1 MSFKKVRD
9 AHRTE
14 NTEDYLE
21 IIADLLN
28 VKGEARIVDIASKL
42 DIAQATAN
50 KTIQRL
56 QNQGFVK
63 KEPYRSIF
71 LTLKGQQ
78 VASISKK
85 RHIIVLTFLKNL
97 GLDQNQYIAYVHQ
110 NTKATHVHIIAN
122 RINHQGKALND
133 SYIGFKAQN
142 SAEKIALENG
152 LKTAKEIRHELHFEK
167 EVLKELN
174 KPLKEEI

>member
-9 AHRTE
+9 AHKTE

-28 VKGEARIVDIASKL
+28 TKGEARIVDIANKL

-71 LTLKGQQ
+71 LTLKGQE
-78 VASISKK
+78 VASFSKK

-97 GLDQNQYIAYVHQ
+97 GLDARTAEADAEGIEH
-110 NTKATHVHIIAN
+110 HVSD
-122 RINHQGKALND
+122 KT
-133 SYIGFKAQN
+133 
-142 SAEKIALENG
+142 
-152 LKTAKEIRHELHFEK
+152 LKKMEQF
-167 EVLKELN
+167 N
-174 KPLKEEI
+174 KKN

>member
-9 AHRTE
+9 AHKTE

-21 IIADLLN
+21 IIAELLN
-28 VKGEARIVDIASKL
+28 SKGEARIVDIANEL

-71 LTLKGQQ
+71 LTLKGQEL
-78 VASISKK
+78 ASISKK
-85 RHIIVLTFLKNL
+85 RHIIVLTFLKKL
-97 GLDQNQYIAYVHQ
+97 GIDPRTAEADAEGIEH
-110 NTKATHVHIIAN
+110 HVSDKTLKKMEQFN
-122 RINHQGKALND
+122 KKKLN
-133 SYIGFKAQN
+133 F
-142 SAEKIALENG
+142 
-152 LKTAKEIRHELHFEK
+152 F
-167 EVLKELN
+167 
-174 KPLKEEI
+174 

>member
-21 IIADLLN
+21 TIADLLN
-28 VKGEARIVDIASKL
+28 TKGEARIVDIANKL

-56 QNQGFVK
+56 QNQGYVK

-71 LTLKGQQ
+71 LTLKGQE
-78 VASISKK
+78 VASVSKK
-85 RHIIVLTFLKNL
+85 KHIIVLTFLKKL
-97 GLDQNQYIAYVHQ
+97 GLD
-110 NTKATHVHIIAN
+110 
-122 RINHQGKALND
+122 
-133 SYIGFKAQN
+133 
-142 SAEKIALENG
+142 
-152 LKTAKEIRHELHFEK
+152 LKTAGADAEGIEHHVSNKT
-167 EVLKELN
+167 LKKMEQFN
-174 KPLKEEI
+174 KKN

>member
-9 AHRTE
+9 AHKTE

-28 VKGEARIVDIASKL
+28 SKGEARIVDIASKL

-97 GLDQNQYIAYVHQ
+97 GLDI
-110 NTKATHVHIIAN
+110 
-122 RINHQGKALND
+122 
-133 SYIGFKAQN
+133 
-142 SAEKIALENG
+142 
-152 LKTAKEIRHELHFEK
+152 KTAEADAEGIEHHVSDKT
-167 EVLKELN
+167 LKKMEQFN
-174 KPLKEEI
+174 KRY

>member
-9 AHRTE
+9 AHKTE

-28 VKGEARIVDIASKL
+28 TKGEARIVDIASKL

-56 QNQGFVK
+56 QSQGFIK

-71 LTLKGQQ
+71 LTLKGQE
-78 VASISKK
+78 VASVSKK

-97 GLDQNQYIAYVHQ
+97 GLDARTAEADAEGIEH
-110 NTKATHVHIIAN
+110 HVSDKTLKKMEQFN
-122 RINHQGKALND
+122 KKKLN
-133 SYIGFKAQN
+133 FFQHN
-142 SAEKIALENG
+142 
-152 LKTAKEIRHELHFEK
+152 
-167 EVLKELN
+167 
-174 KPLKEEI
+174 

>member
-9 AHRTE
+9 AHKTE

-28 VKGEARIVDIASKL
+28 TKGEARIVDITSKL

-50 KTIQRL
+50 KTVQRL
-56 QNQGFVK
+56 QNQGYVK

-71 LTLKGQQ
+71 LTLKGQE
-78 VASISKK
+78 VASVSKK

-97 GLDQNQYIAYVHQ
+97 GLDARTAEADAEGIEH
-110 NTKATHVHIIAN
+110 HVSN
-122 RINHQGKALND
+122 KT
-133 SYIGFKAQN
+133 
-142 SAEKIALENG
+142 
-152 LKTAKEIRHELHFEK
+152 LKKMEQF
-167 EVLKELN
+167 N
-174 KPLKEEI
+174 KKN

>member
-9 AHRTE
+9 AHKTE

-28 VKGEARIVDIASKL
+28 TNGEARIVDIANKL
-42 DIAQATAN
+42 GIAQATAN

-56 QNQGFVK
+56 QVQGYVK

-71 LTLKGQQ
+71 LTLRGQE

-85 RHIIVLTFLKNL
+85 RHIVVLSFLKNL
-97 GLDQNQYIAYVHQ
+97 GLDA
-110 NTKATHVHIIAN
+110 
-122 RINHQGKALND
+122 
-133 SYIGFKAQN
+133 
-142 SAEKIALENG
+142 
-152 LKTAKEIRHELHFEK
+152 KTAEADAEGIEHHVSDKTLKKMEK
-167 EVLKELN
+167 FN
-174 KPLKEEI
+174 KKY

>member
-9 AHRTE
+9 AHKTE

-28 VKGEARIVDIASKL
+28 AKGEARIVDIANKL

-71 LTLKGQQ
+71 LTLKGQE
-78 VASISKK
+78 VASVSKK

-97 GLDQNQYIAYVHQ
+97 GLDARTAEADSEGIEH
-110 NTKATHVHIIAN
+110 HVSD
-122 RINHQGKALND
+122 KT
-133 SYIGFKAQN
+133 
-142 SAEKIALENG
+142 
-152 LKTAKEIRHELHFEK
+152 LKKMEQF
-167 EVLKELN
+167 N
-174 KPLKEEI
+174 KKN

>member
-9 AHRTE
+9 AHKTE

-28 VKGEARIVDIASKL
+28 TKGEARIVDIANKL

-71 LTLKGQQ
+71 LTLKGQE
-78 VASISKK
+78 VASVSKK

-97 GLDQNQYIAYVHQ
+97 GVDARTAEADAEGIEH
-110 NTKATHVHIIAN
+110 HVSD
-122 RINHQGKALND
+122 KT
-133 SYIGFKAQN
+133 
-142 SAEKIALENG
+142 
-152 LKTAKEIRHELHFEK
+152 LKKMEQF
-167 EVLKELN
+167 N
-174 KPLKEEI
+174 KKN

>member
-9 AHRTE
+9 AHKTE

-28 VKGEARIVDIASKL
+28 TNGEARIVDIANEL
-42 DIAQATAN
+42 GIAQATAN

-97 GLDQNQYIAYVHQ
+97 GLDA
-110 NTKATHVHIIAN
+110 
-122 RINHQGKALND
+122 
-133 SYIGFKAQN
+133 
-142 SAEKIALENG
+142 
-152 LKTAKEIRHELHFEK
+152 KTAEADAEGIEHHVSDKT
-167 EVLKELN
+167 LKKMDQFN
-174 KPLKEEI
+174 KKN

>member
-9 AHRTE
+9 AHKSE

-85 RHIIVLTFLKNL
+85 KHIIVLTFLKNL
-97 GLDQNQYIAYVHQ
+97 GLDI
-110 NTKATHVHIIAN
+110 
-122 RINHQGKALND
+122 
-133 SYIGFKAQN
+133 
-142 SAEKIALENG
+142 
-152 LKTAKEIRHELHFEK
+152 KTAEADAEGIEHHVSDKT
-167 EVLKELN
+167 LKKMEQFN
-174 KPLKEEI
+174 KKN

>member
-9 AHRTE
+9 AHKTE

-21 IIADLLN
+21 IIADLLST
-28 VKGEARIVDIASKL
+28 KGEARIVDIANKL

-71 LTLKGQQ
+71 LTLKGQE
-78 VASISKK
+78 VASVSKK
-85 RHIIVLTFLKNL
+85 RHIIVLTFLQNL
-97 GLDQNQYIAYVHQ
+97 GLDAITAEADAEGIEH
-110 NTKATHVHIIAN
+110 HVSN
-122 RINHQGKALND
+122 KT
-133 SYIGFKAQN
+133 
-142 SAEKIALENG
+142 
-152 LKTAKEIRHELHFEK
+152 LKKMEQF
-167 EVLKELN
+167 N
-174 KPLKEEI
+174 KKN